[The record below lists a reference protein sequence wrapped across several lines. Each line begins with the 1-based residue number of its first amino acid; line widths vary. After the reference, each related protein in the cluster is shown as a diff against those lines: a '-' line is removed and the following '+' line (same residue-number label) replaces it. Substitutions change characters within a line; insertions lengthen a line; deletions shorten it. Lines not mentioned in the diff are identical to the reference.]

1 MTSVF
6 SGSTPYPGMGAREV
20 MRRVRDGYRLERPSH
35 CHPDLYKIIAKCW
48 AGDMNKR
55 PDFSELRQ
63 VSSVV
68 QSSAKRASPGCVI
81 AAGKDGHKCIAREV
95 TKFTKSWDRL

>member
-1 MTSVF
+1 MLNVLFSI

-35 CHPDLYKIIAKCW
+35 CHPELYKIISKCW

-55 PDFSELRQ
+55 PDFTELRQ
-63 VSSVV
+63 VKYFCTLSILMV
-68 QSSAKRASPGCVI
+68 AKI
-81 AAGKDGHKCIAREV
+81 L
-95 TKFTKSWDRL
+95 FTL

>member
-63 VSSVV
+63 VSTGLENITGLF
-68 QSSAKRASPGCVI
+68 KRIWSKVAI
-81 AAGKDGHKCIAREV
+81 KHWLRK
-95 TKFTKSWDRL
+95 L